1 LSVYHSMAVLLLLLL
16 LQPDPAVLRR
26 LFQEALERREHQY
39 GMSDSRTARA
49 ASDLG
54 LFLKEQG
61 DQLQAR
67 SALEEALRI
76 DGKALG
82 ETANATLSDA
92 AELASLSDPAVAE
105 PLWQRA
111 AASKDASTA
120 ARALAALGE
129 LREGAGDRE
138 SAAGFYRQALE
149 KEEAASGPASARVA
163 VRLNA
168 LALAIGPE
176 KGLTLLNRALTIDR
190 KAWGER
196 HPETATTET
205 NLCGLLLAAG
215 RLPESIQMGRA
226 ALAGFEATLG
236 KDHPRT
242 GAAASNLADALRAS
256 GDRAGAER
264 LYRRA
269 LDIDERAYGP
279 VHPETLGDVRNLAEF
294 LREIGRVSEALQLER
309 RLGR

>member
-1 LSVYHSMAVLLLLLL
+1 MA
-16 LQPDPAVLRR
+16 
-26 LFQEALERREHQY
+26 
-39 GMSDSRTARA
+39 DSRTARA

-61 DQLQAR
+61 DLSGSQAALQ
-67 SALEEALRI
+67 EALRV
-76 DGKALG
+76 DSQALG
-82 ETANATLSDA
+82 ETSNLTLADA
-92 AELASLSDPAVAE
+92 AELASVSDPTAAE

-111 AASKDASTA
+111 AASKDAGVAS
-120 ARALAALGE
+120 RALAALGE
-129 LREGAGDRE
+129 LREGASDRE
-138 SAAGFYRQALE
+138 SAATFFQRALE
-149 KEEAASGPASARVA
+149 REETASGPASARVA

-176 KGLTLLNRALTIDR
+176 KGLALLNRALAIDR
-190 KAWGER
+190 KVWGER

-215 RLPESIQMGRA
+215 RVPDSIQMGRA
-226 ALAGFEATLG
+226 AVAGFEATLG
-236 KDHPRT
+236 QDHPRT
-242 GAAASNLADALRAS
+242 GSAASNLADALRAA

-269 LDIDERAYGP
+269 LDIDERAYGTE
-279 VHPETLGDVRNLAEF
+279 HPETLGDVRNLAEF